1 MVLRGV
7 RGATTIEQNAEAVIL
22 SATEELLAKMIEV
35 NGIEP
40 EVVASVFI
48 SATDDVTAGF
58 PAKALRRFPGWT
70 YVPVMCMQEM
80 HVPNSLKYCVR
91 VMMHVNTDK
100 TQKEIVHI
108 YLKDAQT
115 LRPDLNEPSL

>member
-1 MVLRGV
+1 MLRGV
-7 RGATTIEQNAEAVIL
+7 RGATTIEQNSETVIL

-40 EVVASVFI
+40 EAVASVFI
-48 SATDDVTAGF
+48 SATDDVNAVF

-70 YVPVMCMQEM
+70 YVPVMCMQEL
-80 HVPNSLKYCVR
+80 HVPNSLEYCVR

-100 TQKEIVHI
+100 TQKEIVHV
-108 YLKDAQT
+108 YLKDAQS